1 MSDISRRAG
10 FGHVEIK
17 DPHDLVACKVQW
29 VGEHCRR
36 HLGLGMITLIKTANT
51 RKALNIFFFP
61 LQSVLFTP
69 RHVSPQLIMSEIG
82 CDLQWTES

>member
-51 RKALNIFFFP
+51 WKPLNIFFSHYKVFYS
-61 LQSVLFTP
+61 LQDMFLHS
-69 RHVSPQLIMSEIG
+69 
-82 CDLQWTES
+82 